1 MNEPRRRGPIA
12 SILVGI
18 WDAMNFTRRLIFNIL
33 FFGFLLICLAA
44 LGSGSKRVLP
54 VNDRSTLV
62 IAPQGTLVEQ
72 YTIDPTSRALAEAL
86 NDPRANEV
94 QLRDLLAVLNA
105 AKTDKRIERV
115 LLRVD
120 GMSFSGYASIR
131 EVAEALA

>member
-54 VNDRSTLV
+54 VDDRSTLV
-62 IAPQGTLVEQ
+62 IAPEGTLVEQ

-94 QLRDLLAVLNA
+94 QLRDLLAVLGRPYETVESA
-105 AKTDKRIERV
+105 RPFT
-115 LLRVD
+115 LP
-120 GMSFSGYASIR
+120 ASP
-131 EVAEALA
+131 EVAAAHRTFCGT